1 MANLI
6 GNEDD
11 NKEKNTDHPGKLATI
26 QSIPNENGT
35 SVLNS
40 LENGTKHHHG
50 STLGGNLSSKQLE
63 EQRDIAKNMEAQLTN
78 LNQAINQLRDDH
90 AGQIEQMK
98 SFYNDQID
106 QIRKEY
112 GAQKQQNP
120 MELSQFS

>member
-1 MANLI
+1 
-6 GNEDD
+6 
-11 NKEKNTDHPGKLATI
+11 
-26 QSIPNENGT
+26 
-35 SVLNS
+35 
-40 LENGTKHHHG
+40 
-50 STLGGNLSSKQLE
+50 
-63 EQRDIAKNMEAQLTN
+63 MEAQLTN